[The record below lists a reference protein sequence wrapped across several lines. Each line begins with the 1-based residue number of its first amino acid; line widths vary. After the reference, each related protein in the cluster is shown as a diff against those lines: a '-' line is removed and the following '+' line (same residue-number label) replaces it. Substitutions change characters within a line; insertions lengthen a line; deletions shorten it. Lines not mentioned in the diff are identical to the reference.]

1 MAGLESGYPSFGLDP
16 NTAQADQ
23 RAANAALRQLGIPPL
38 PGLAKALGSLQAP
51 GLGKKPSKL
60 LFEPGYDAVDRN
72 APIATGRTDG
82 DSVNLPATLG
92 KIEVLKGVGMGI
104 GKK

>member
-1 MAGLESGYPSFGLDP
+1 MLLFANLEFHHFQDWQKVCNILIFTKICEFS
-16 NTAQADQ
+16 
-23 RAANAALRQLGIPPL
+23 
-38 PGLAKALGSLQAP
+38 ALGNLQAP

-72 APIATGRTDG
+72 SPIATGKTDG
-82 DSVNLPATLG
+82 DSVNLPATFG
-92 KIEVLKGVGMGI
+92 KVEILKGVGMGI